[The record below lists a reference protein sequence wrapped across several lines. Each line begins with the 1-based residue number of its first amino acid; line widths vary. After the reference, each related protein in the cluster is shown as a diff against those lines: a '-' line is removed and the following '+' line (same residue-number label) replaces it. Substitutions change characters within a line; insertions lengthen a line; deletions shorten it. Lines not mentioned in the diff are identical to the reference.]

1 MEGGCDESRTAHRAC
16 AEHGEGPF
24 RDAADGR
31 LHLVDL
37 ERGAVLAMTDG
48 GTVDHHEIGG
58 VTAALS
64 TGSLNA
70 LTPCDTRTT
79 SLRS

>member
-1 MEGGCDESRTAHRAC
+1 MTKAEQVTGAC

-31 LHLVDL
+31 LLFAGL
-37 ERGAVLAMTDG
+37 ERGAVLATTDG
-48 GTVDHHEIGG
+48 GTADRYEIGG
-58 VTAALS
+58 VTAALN

-70 LTPCDTRTT
+70 LTPRDTRTT
-79 SLRS
+79 SPRS